1 MSDKFEDSFKCM
13 MERFTVLSSI
23 DLFYTLEER
32 MFMVDSKLFHESNF
46 NISFQIV
53 QILGRSKLKTESV
66 HDLQLR

>member
-1 MSDKFEDSFKCM
+1 M

-32 MFMVDSKLFHESNF
+32 MFMVDSKLFHESNS

-66 HDLQLR
+66 HDLQLRWHL